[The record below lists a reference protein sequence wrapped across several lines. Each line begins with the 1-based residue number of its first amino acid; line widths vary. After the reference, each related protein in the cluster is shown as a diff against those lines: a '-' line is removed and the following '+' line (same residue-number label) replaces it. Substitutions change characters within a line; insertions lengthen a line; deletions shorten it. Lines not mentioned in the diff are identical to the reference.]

1 MVDLVEQAGDGAFVV
16 PEGLDSVELKLTVPE
31 GRGTEVAHALGVDPL
46 DAQIRQIY
54 FFDTPALE
62 LNAAG
67 VVLRARRI
75 QAAEHDCVV
84 KLRPIEPAGVGP
96 AWRKRDDMTIEL
108 DVVKGKS
115 VCSASLKAVRR
126 PERILETLRGEKP
139 IRKLFTKDQRA
150 FLAAHSRFEVPWDD
164 VVALGPIFV
173 LKLKRVPDGFP
184 RKVAVELWRYPDNS
198 IVVELSTRATP
209 DEALEVGMKAR
220 ELVESLGLRVEG
232 EQTTKTQKA
241 LRYFARAHQ

>member
-31 GRGTEVAHALGVDPL
+31 GRGTEVAHALG
-46 DAQIRQIY
+46 
-54 FFDTPALE
+54 
-62 LNAAG
+62 
-67 VVLRARRI
+67 ARRI

-150 FLAAHSRFEVPWDD
+150 FLDAHSRFEVPWDD

-184 RKVAVELWRYPDNS
+184 RKVAVELWRYPD
-198 IVVELSTRATP
+198 
-209 DEALEVGMKAR
+209 
-220 ELVESLGLRVEG
+220 
-232 EQTTKTQKA
+232 
-241 LRYFARAHQ
+241 